1 MDQNASAA
9 SEGWKEIEY
18 GATLALR
25 KEYPCG
31 SVAQITQTPDIAAKD
46 SVFTDIVV
54 DIRGDAD
61 VWSME
66 LEGADGVQRAQGEAD
81 RLIAART

>member
-25 KEYPCG
+25 KEYP
-31 SVAQITQTPDIAAKD
+31 
-46 SVFTDIVV
+46 
-54 DIRGDAD
+54 
-61 VWSME
+61 
-66 LEGADGVQRAQGEAD
+66 
-81 RLIAART
+81 AARSRR